1 MPRHPDAAVN
11 NKQAINHEN
20 DTLRLCHRENP
31 TKEVCVDWS
40 MGVVYGVR
48 RNGVCGHSHTE
59 RTLRNTSLLERL
71 SVSKF
76 PFRHPVLHGLLL
88 ELRSFRHRIQ
98 RLWQQGGT
106 RFLETGPV
114 YQQKGPL
121 SHLVLNRQTQLRTQA
136 DTTPHSGHTTF
147 TVGMSLAVRRGLPS
161 ISDGLE

>member
-1 MPRHPDAAVN
+1 
-11 NKQAINHEN
+11 
-20 DTLRLCHRENP
+20 
-31 TKEVCVDWS
+31 